1 MILAVA
7 IILLVLFA
15 GFTILN
21 NIQAE
26 NIPKTTEELRA
37 ELQLQ
42 ELNNPLEYLT
52 TKATIR
58 TNRVMVRRESIFH
71 DAEYEDDGYIIE
83 GTITNNADLA
93 NFKDVVVRVVFYSA
107 TKTEIGSKEYV
118 LYEYYKPHTNKPI
131 SLHVY
136 PPVGYAGFGFEVVG
150 ASGV

>member
-1 MILAVA
+1 MA

-21 NIQAE
+21 NIQTE

-52 TKATIR
+52 TKTTIKI
-58 TNRVMVRRESIFH
+58 NHVMVRRESIFH
-71 DAEYEDDGYIIE
+71 DAEYENDGYLIE

-93 NFKDVVVRVVFYSA
+93 KFKDVVVRVIFYSA
-107 TKTEIGSKEYV
+107 TQTEIGSKEYTF
-118 LYEYYKPHTNKPI
+118 YEYYKPHTNKPI
-131 SLHVY
+131 SLQVY
-136 PPVGYAGFGFEVVG
+136 PPVGYAGFGFEIVG